1 MFNKVKPYIY
11 SVITALAVG
20 GLSALATMGNM
31 DIYESINRPYLSPPP
46 VVFPIVW
53 SILFVLM
60 GISSALVYTKQSKDQ
75 HVASTALKIYALQL
89 IFNFVWSILFFNLQ
103 AYPVSFIWLVAL
115 WALILAM
122 IIQFYKIS
130 KAAALLQ
137 IPYLAWVTFA
147 GYLNIMIYILN

>member
-20 GLSALATMGNM
+20 GLSALVTMGNM

-75 HVASTALKIYALQL
+75 HAASTALKIYALQL

-103 AYPVSFIWLVAL
+103 AYLVSFIWLMAL